1 MHNNLQASVRV
12 EYAFYTG
19 QSLQY
24 DSWIKDGL
32 PRINLYVTETNHKR
46 WHDSRPASRVPE
58 TNPVIET
65 PVLETAEGD
74 DRECGLLVPHRRSQ
88 SIVLR

>member
-1 MHNNLQASVRV
+1 VGS
-12 EYAFYTG
+12 
-19 QSLQY
+19 
-24 DSWIKDGL
+24 

-46 WHDSRPASRVPE
+46 WHDSRLASRVPE